1 MLAQEEKLADTLEE
15 VMPLVREHWEESHGY
30 RTAPLNP
37 NWRGMLFFE
46 ERGLFHLIT
55 LRTNA
60 GKLAGYLTFFLTV
73 SSQTSEACANLD
85 VLFVRRGYRT
95 GRGAIALLTAAHTLF
110 RSLGLT
116 SIYSSNPLTASPA
129 LNKLM
134 TKFGYAPVSTV
145 YHKNLRPPEGPGG

>member
-1 MLAQEEKLADTLEE
+1 MLAREERLADILDEL
-15 VMPLVREHWEESHGY
+15 VPLVREHWDESRGY

-37 NWRGMLFFE
+37 NWKGMLFFE
-46 ERGLFHLIT
+46 EKGLFKVIT
-55 LRTNA
+55 LRSNS
-60 GKLAGYLTFFLTV
+60 GELIGYLSFFLTV

-85 VLFVRRGYRT
+85 VFFVRRGWRF
-95 GRGAIALLTAAHTLF
+95 GRGAVALLTAAEQLF
-110 RSLGLT
+110 QSLGLT

-145 YHKNLRPPEGPGG
+145 FHKNLCPAKGPGG